1 MLPRVR
7 HAATRNRIEKN
18 KTTSGSYPLVGSFT
32 KKQVSVQK
40 NTFALD
46 PGWGSPK
53 KAVRATA
60 TKNNNRPP
68 LNNKKR
74 ARNDKLKGT
83 FGSPLCFLGFT
94 ILVAQ
99 QVRGVSGRCGPAVR
113 PPSQASQLPQGF
125 DVVSALAAPGWK
137 SRASETSGSCPSLSS
152 ETHPRI

>member
-68 LNNKKR
+68 FNNKKR

-83 FGSPLCFLGFT
+83 FGSPLCCSHFLTYADATFFAEKLLST
-94 ILVAQ
+94 VT
-99 QVRGVSGRCGPAVR
+99 V
-113 PPSQASQLPQGF
+113 
-125 DVVSALAAPGWK
+125 
-137 SRASETSGSCPSLSS
+137 RASIAAVSLACRCAPSCL
-152 ETHPRI
+152 ICWL